1 MGTREH
7 LEQRGAT
14 HSGTG
19 TPEVLF
25 LAKMTKTPLVNPRF
39 NRRSNEVQT
48 STKQRFHRFTPNLS
62 FLKVFNNFDQV

>member
-25 LAKMTKTPLVNPRF
+25 LAKMTKTPLVNPSF
-39 NRRSNEVQT
+39 DRRPTRSKPSQKNVFHSFTSNP
-48 STKQRFHRFTPNLS
+48 SFTE
-62 FLKVFNNFDQV
+62 NFDKFKQV